1 MGVNFSLAK
10 KIVLPAIVVLFTQNS
25 YGQEQ
30 KQVNNGNQNIYV
42 DSAIFYFNKA
52 KTANIN
58 DTALYLNG
66 IRMIDS
72 IPTDANTIRKIE
84 TVAEDFKTNK
94 KFNFYSDVESALIT
108 RFLNAKEY
116 YKAIDFG
123 KEIINRYDAG
133 QNPEDRIL
141 FLNTLADI
149 RIPFRISDKLAE
161 GFDFYTSKLKLYLQR
176 NDSAAISICYYVHG
190 GFYHTNGLNDLSIY
204 YYKKSIAYININDT
218 TGESPFSGISEWTNN
233 TSVVGQIYNSI
244 GDYRNAIIYSR
255 AALNARLSIEKD
267 TSNVSYIYK
276 NIASSKILLNE
287 MDSVIEIINNAI
299 TSAKVTDRRSSL
311 ANCYQV
317 KGIYYLKTNQ
327 MDSSEFYLNE
337 CINVM
342 NNFSLPANTREG
354 ILTPDYYLALV
365 RQKQKQ
371 FKEAEEL
378 IKKEIPKLVNL
389 RGEVLRDYK
398 LLVEVYLELGDIKNA
413 NVAYKQYQSL
423 QEELQAD
430 ERKNR
435 SVSFETEQK
444 IAEAEGT
451 IKNLETEK
459 QVASITRNYLVG
471 IAILL
476 LAIALIIFNRFRI
489 KKNAN
494 VALEEKNKI
503 ISIEKANVEKE
514 KANVEKE
521 KERSDNLLLNILPSE
536 VAEEL
541 KKTGECQ
548 PKTFSMVTVMFADFK
563 GFTNVSEKVSAELLV
578 NEINY
583 CFSAFDNILQKHK
596 IEKIKT
602 VGDAYMCASGLPTLN
617 YTHAYDVVS
626 AALEIK
632 NFILNRKKEKESK
645 GEIAFEIRIG
655 IHTGPVVAGIVG
667 IKKFSYDIW
676 GDTVNLAA
684 RMEQSCDA
692 GNVNISGNT
701 YELVKDKFTCTHRGK
716 IQAKNKGEIDM
727 YFVELPV

>member
-1 MGVNFSLAK
+1 MKNVFLFSIIALF
-10 KIVLPAIVVLFTQNS
+10 AIIS

-30 KQVNNGNQNIYV
+30 KQINSNNQISYV
-42 DSAIFYFNKA
+42 DSVIFYFNKA
-52 KTANIN
+52 KTANGI
-58 DTALYLNG
+58 DTMVIVKG
-66 IRMIDS
+66 FRMIDS
-72 IPTDANTIRKIE
+72 IPTDANSIRRIE
-84 TVAEDFKTNK
+84 NAAEEFKNYK
-94 KFNFYSDVESALIT
+94 KSEFYSVIENALYK
-108 RFLNAKEY
+108 RLNNANDY

-123 KEIINRYDAG
+123 KELINRYDAA
-133 QNPEDRIL
+133 QNPEDRKL
-141 FLNTLADI
+141 FLSVLTEL
-149 RIPFRISDKLAE
+149 RIPFRLSDKLAE

-204 YYKKSIAYININDT
+204 YYKKSITYINLNDT
-218 TGESPFSGISEWTNN
+218 IENETLSGIKGWTNN
-233 TSVVGQIYNSI
+233 TSVVGQMYNSI

-255 AALNARLSIEKD
+255 SALNARISIEKD
-267 TSNVSYIYK
+267 SSNVSYIYK
-276 NIASSKILLNE
+276 NIAYSKIMLNE
-287 MDSVIEIINNAI
+287 MDSVVDLLNKAIKNAI
-299 TSAKVTDRRSSL
+299 ATVQTTSL
-311 ANCYQV
+311 ASCYLV
-317 KGIYYLKTNQ
+317 KGIYYLKINQ
-327 MDSSEFYLNE
+327 LDSSEVNLQE
-337 CINVM
+337 CNKLIYKN
-342 NNFSLPANTREG
+342 SIPANTREG
-354 ILTPDYYLALV
+354 VLTPDYYLALV
-365 RQKQKQ
+365 RIKQKR

-378 IKKEIPKLVNL
+378 IKTEIPGLVNL
-389 RGEVLRDYK
+389 RGEILQEYK
-398 LLVEVYLELGDIKNA
+398 LLVEVYLDLGDVKNA
-413 NVAYKQYQSL
+413 NETYKQYNSL

-435 SVSFETEQK
+435 SMSFETEQK
-444 IAEAEGT
+444 ITDAEGT

-459 QVASITRNYLVG
+459 QVASITRNYLAG
-471 IAILL
+471 IAVLL
-476 LAIALIIFNRFRI
+476 LAIAMIIFNRFRI

-494 VALEEKNKI
+494 VALEEKNRI
-503 ISIEKANVEKE
+503 ISLEKANVEHE

-541 KKTGECQ
+541 KQTGECQ

-563 GFTNVSEKVSAELLV
+563 DFTSVSEKVSAELLV
-578 NEINY
+578 SEINY
-583 CFSAFDNILQKHK
+583 CFSAFDNILQKHE

-617 YTHAYDVVS
+617 YTHAFDVVT
-626 AALEIK
+626 AALEMK
-632 NFILNRKKEKESK
+632 YFILTRKKEKEGK

-692 GNVNISGNT
+692 GNVNISGST
-701 YELVKDKFTCTHRGK
+701 YELVKDKFSCVHRGK

-727 YFVELPV
+727 YFVDSKS

>member
-1 MGVNFSLAK
+1 M
-10 KIVLPAIVVLFTQNS
+10 
-25 YGQEQ
+25 
-30 KQVNNGNQNIYV
+30 
-42 DSAIFYFNKA
+42 
-52 KTANIN
+52 
-58 DTALYLNG
+58 
-66 IRMIDS
+66 
-72 IPTDANTIRKIE
+72 
-84 TVAEDFKTNK
+84 
-94 KFNFYSDVESALIT
+94 
-108 RFLNAKEY
+108 
-116 YKAIDFG
+116 
-123 KEIINRYDAG
+123 
-133 QNPEDRIL
+133 
-141 FLNTLADI
+141 
-149 RIPFRISDKLAE
+149 
-161 GFDFYTSKLKLYLQR
+161 
-176 NDSAAISICYYVHG
+176 
-190 GFYHTNGLNDLSIY
+190 
-204 YYKKSIAYININDT
+204 
-218 TGESPFSGISEWTNN
+218 
-233 TSVVGQIYNSI
+233 
-244 GDYRNAIIYSR
+244 
-255 AALNARLSIEKD
+255 
-267 TSNVSYIYK
+267 
-276 NIASSKILLNE
+276 
-287 MDSVIEIINNAI
+287 
-299 TSAKVTDRRSSL
+299 
-311 ANCYQV
+311 
-317 KGIYYLKTNQ
+317 
-327 MDSSEFYLNE
+327 
-337 CINVM
+337 
-342 NNFSLPANTREG
+342 
-354 ILTPDYYLALV
+354 
-365 RQKQKQ
+365 
-371 FKEAEEL
+371 
-378 IKKEIPKLVNL
+378 
-389 RGEVLRDYK
+389 
-398 LLVEVYLELGDIKNA
+398 
-413 NVAYKQYQSL
+413 
-423 QEELQAD
+423 
-430 ERKNR
+430 
-435 SVSFETEQK
+435 
-444 IAEAEGT
+444 
-451 IKNLETEK
+451 
-459 QVASITRNYLVG
+459 
-471 IAILL
+471 
-476 LAIALIIFNRFRI
+476 IIFNRFRI

-541 KKTGECQ
+541 KNTGECQ

-617 YTHAYDVVS
+617 YTHAFDVVT

>member
-1 MGVNFSLAK
+1 MKNVFLFSIIA
-10 KIVLPAIVVLFTQNS
+10 LFTINS
-25 YGQEQ
+25 YGQEL
-30 KQVNNGNQNIYV
+30 KQINSNNQISYV
-42 DSAIFYFNKA
+42 DSVIFYFNKA
-52 KTANIN
+52 KT
-58 DTALYLNG
+58 TNG
-66 IRMIDS
+66 IDTMVFVKGFRMIDS
-72 IPTDANTIRKIE
+72 IPTDANSIRRIE
-84 TVAEDFKTNK
+84 NAAEEFKNYK
-94 KFNFYSDVESALIT
+94 KFEFYSVIENALYK
-108 RFLNAKEY
+108 RLNNANDY

-123 KEIINRYDAG
+123 KELINRYDAT
-133 QNPEDRIL
+133 QNPEDRKL
-141 FLNTLADI
+141 FLSVLTEL
-149 RIPFRISDKLAE
+149 RIPFRLSDKLAE

-190 GFYHTNGLNDLSIY
+190 GFYKTNGLNDLSIY
-204 YYKKSIAYININDT
+204 YYKKSITYINLNDT
-218 TGESPFSGISEWTNN
+218 IENETLSGIKGWTNN
-233 TSVVGQIYNSI
+233 TSVVGQMYNSI

-255 AALNARLSIEKD
+255 SALNARMSIEKD
-267 TSNVSYIYK
+267 SSNVSYIYK
-276 NIASSKILLNE
+276 NIAYSKIMLNE
-287 MDSVIEIINNAI
+287 MDSVVDLLNKAI
-299 TSAKVTDRRSSL
+299 KDAIATVQTTSL
-311 ANCYQV
+311 ASCYLV
-317 KGIYYLKTNQ
+317 KGIYYLKINQ
-327 MDSSEFYLNE
+327 LDSSEVNLQE
-337 CINVM
+337 CNKLIYKN
-342 NNFSLPANTREG
+342 SIPANTREG
-354 ILTPDYYLALV
+354 VLTPDYYLALV
-365 RQKQKQ
+365 RIKQKR

-378 IKKEIPKLVNL
+378 IKTEMPGLVNL
-389 RGEVLRDYK
+389 RGEVLQEYK
-398 LLVEVYLELGDIKNA
+398 LLVEVYLDLGDVKNA
-413 NVAYKQYQSL
+413 NETYKQYNSL

-435 SVSFETEQK
+435 SMSFETEQK
-444 IAEAEGT
+444 ITDAEGT

-459 QVASITRNYLVG
+459 QVASITRNYLAG
-471 IAILL
+471 IAVLL
-476 LAIALIIFNRFRI
+476 LAIAMIIFNRFRI

-494 VALEEKNKI
+494 VALEEKNRI
-503 ISIEKANVEKE
+503 ISLEKAKVEHE

-541 KKTGECQ
+541 KQTGECQ

-563 GFTNVSEKVSAELLV
+563 DFTSVSEKVSAELLV

-617 YTHAYDVVS
+617 YTHAFDVVT
-626 AALEIK
+626 AALEMK
-632 NFILNRKKEKESK
+632 NFILTRKKEKEGK

-692 GNVNISGNT
+692 GNVNISGST
-701 YELVKDKFTCTHRGK
+701 YELVKDKFSCVHRGK

-727 YFVELPV
+727 YFVDSKS

>member
-1 MGVNFSLAK
+1 MKNVFLFSIIA
-10 KIVLPAIVVLFTQNS
+10 LFTFNS
-25 YGQEQ
+25 YGQEL
-30 KQVNNGNQNIYV
+30 KQINSNNQISYV
-42 DSAIFYFNKA
+42 DSVIFYFNKA
-52 KTANIN
+52 KT
-58 DTALYLNG
+58 TNG
-66 IRMIDS
+66 IDTMVFVKGFRMIDS
-72 IPTDANTIRKIE
+72 IPTDANSIRRIE
-84 TVAEDFKTNK
+84 NAAEEFKNYK
-94 KFNFYSDVESALIT
+94 KFEFYSVIENALYK
-108 RFLNAKEY
+108 RLNNANDY

-123 KEIINRYDAG
+123 KELINRYDAT
-133 QNPEDRIL
+133 QNPEDRKL
-141 FLNTLADI
+141 FLSVLTEL
-149 RIPFRISDKLAE
+149 RIPFRLSDKLAE

-190 GFYHTNGLNDLSIY
+190 GFYKTNGLNDLSIY
-204 YYKKSIAYININDT
+204 YYKKSITYINLNDT
-218 TGESPFSGISEWTNN
+218 IENETLSGIKGWTNN
-233 TSVVGQIYNSI
+233 TSVVGQMYNSI

-255 AALNARLSIEKD
+255 SALNARMSIEKD
-267 TSNVSYIYK
+267 SSNVSYIYK
-276 NIASSKILLNE
+276 NIAYSKIMLNE
-287 MDSVIEIINNAI
+287 MDSVVDLLNKAI
-299 TSAKVTDRRSSL
+299 KDAIATVQTTSL
-311 ANCYQV
+311 ASCYLV
-317 KGIYYLKTNQ
+317 KGIYYLKINQ
-327 MDSSEFYLNE
+327 LDSSEVNLQE
-337 CINVM
+337 CNKLIYKN
-342 NNFSLPANTREG
+342 SIPANTREG
-354 ILTPDYYLALV
+354 VLTPDYYLALV
-365 RQKQKQ
+365 RIKQKR

-378 IKKEIPKLVNL
+378 IKTEMPGLVNL
-389 RGEVLRDYK
+389 RGEVLQEYK
-398 LLVEVYLELGDIKNA
+398 LLVEVYLDLGDVKNA
-413 NVAYKQYQSL
+413 NETYKQYNSL

-435 SVSFETEQK
+435 SMSFETEQK
-444 IAEAEGT
+444 ITDAEGT

-459 QVASITRNYLVG
+459 QVASITRNYLAG
-471 IAILL
+471 IAVLL
-476 LAIALIIFNRFRI
+476 LAIAMIIFNRFRI

-494 VALEEKNKI
+494 VALEEKNRI
-503 ISIEKANVEKE
+503 ISHEKAKVEHE

-541 KKTGECQ
+541 KQTGECQ

-563 GFTNVSEKVSAELLV
+563 DFTSVSEKVSAELLV

-617 YTHAYDVVS
+617 YTHAFDVVT
-626 AALEIK
+626 AALEMK
-632 NFILNRKKEKESK
+632 NFILTRKKEKEGK

-692 GNVNISGNT
+692 GNVNISGST
-701 YELVKDKFTCTHRGK
+701 YELVKDKFSCVHRGK

-727 YFVELPV
+727 YFVDSKS

>member
-1 MGVNFSLAK
+1 MKNVFLFSIIA
-10 KIVLPAIVVLFTQNS
+10 LFTFNS
-25 YGQEQ
+25 YGQEL
-30 KQVNNGNQNIYV
+30 KQINSNNQISYV
-42 DSAIFYFNKA
+42 DSVIFYFNKA
-52 KTANIN
+52 KT
-58 DTALYLNG
+58 TNG
-66 IRMIDS
+66 IDTMVFVKGFRMIDS
-72 IPTDANTIRKIE
+72 IPTDANSIRRIE
-84 TVAEDFKTNK
+84 NAAEEFKNYK
-94 KFNFYSDVESALIT
+94 KFEFYSVIENALYK
-108 RFLNAKEY
+108 RLNNANDY

-123 KEIINRYDAG
+123 KELINRYDAT
-133 QNPEDRIL
+133 QNPEDRKL
-141 FLNTLADI
+141 FLSVLTEL
-149 RIPFRISDKLAE
+149 RIPFRLSDKLAE

-190 GFYHTNGLNDLSIY
+190 GFYKTNGLNDLSIY
-204 YYKKSIAYININDT
+204 YYKKSITYINLNDT
-218 TGESPFSGISEWTNN
+218 IENETLSGIKGWTNN
-233 TSVVGQIYNSI
+233 TSVVGQMYNSI

-255 AALNARLSIEKD
+255 SALNARMSIEKD
-267 TSNVSYIYK
+267 SSNVSYIYK
-276 NIASSKILLNE
+276 NIAYSKIMLNE
-287 MDSVIEIINNAI
+287 MDSVVDLLNKAI
-299 TSAKVTDRRSSL
+299 KDAIATVQTTSL
-311 ANCYQV
+311 ASCYLV
-317 KGIYYLKTNQ
+317 KGIYYLKINQ
-327 MDSSEFYLNE
+327 LDSSEVNLQE
-337 CINVM
+337 CNKLIYKN
-342 NNFSLPANTREG
+342 SIPANTREG
-354 ILTPDYYLALV
+354 VLTPDYYLALV
-365 RQKQKQ
+365 RIKQKR

-378 IKKEIPKLVNL
+378 IKTEMPGLVNL
-389 RGEVLRDYK
+389 RGEVLQEYK
-398 LLVEVYLELGDIKNA
+398 LLVEVYLDLGDVKNA
-413 NVAYKQYQSL
+413 NETYKQYNSL

-435 SVSFETEQK
+435 SMSFETEQK
-444 IAEAEGT
+444 ITDAEGT

-459 QVASITRNYLVG
+459 QVASITRNYLAG
-471 IAILL
+471 IAVLL
-476 LAIALIIFNRFRI
+476 LAIAMIIFNRFRI

-494 VALEEKNKI
+494 VALEEKNRI
-503 ISIEKANVEKE
+503 ISLEKAKVEHE

-541 KKTGECQ
+541 KQTGECQ

-563 GFTNVSEKVSAELLV
+563 DFTSVSEKVSAELLV

-617 YTHAYDVVS
+617 YTHAFDVVT
-626 AALEIK
+626 AALEMK
-632 NFILNRKKEKESK
+632 NFILTRKKEKEGK

-692 GNVNISGNT
+692 GNVNISGST
-701 YELVKDKFTCTHRGK
+701 YELVKDKFSCVHRGK

-727 YFVELPV
+727 YFVDSKS